1 MLSYEHDFHAGN
13 HGDILKH
20 LCLVKILDTLVK
32 KEKPFTIIESHSG
45 SGIYNLNDERSLK
58 TKEAINGIKKLYK
71 FNENPAIPF
80 TQNLT
85 EYIEI
90 EKPYLERNLYAG
102 SVEIEKMYL
111 RKGDSLHV
119 AEKHP
124 KAIEQLKINCTKPF
138 YKNEGEKEAQAKIH
152 IYEDDGFSTLIKL
165 TPPLIKRG
173 LILCDPSYESENDYK
188 EVAKT
193 LSIVHKKWNTAI
205 IALWYPLLT
214 TKKYAL
220 SQMINALENCV
231 KLNKIQSDYINL
243 QLKIADEDSFSNEE
257 GKAHMYGSGM
267 FIINPP
273 YQMKEELSK
282 TIQLTEKLLTI

>member
-20 LCLVKILDTLVK
+20 LCLVKILETLVK
-32 KEKPFTIIESHSG
+32 KEKPFTIIESHAG

-58 TKEAINGIKKLYK
+58 TKEALNGIQKIYK

-80 TQNLT
+80 TQNLSR
-85 EYIEI
+85 YIEI
-90 EKPYLERNLYAG
+90 EKPYLEKNLYAG

-111 RKGDSLHV
+111 RKGDALHV

-124 KAIEQLKINCTKPF
+124 KAIKQLKIN
-138 YKNEGEKEAQAKIH
+138 YEKAPAKIH
-152 IYEDDGFSTLIKL
+152 IYEEDGFSTLIKL
-165 TPPLIKRG
+165 TPPLVKRG

-193 LSIVHKKWNTAI
+193 LSCVHKKWNTAI

-220 SQMINALENCV
+220 SQMINALENSV
-231 KLNKIQSDYINL
+231 KLNKVQSEYINL
-243 QLKIADEDSFSNEE
+243 QLKIADEDSFSKEE

-273 YQMKEELSK
+273 YQMEEELTK